1 MKKRPITTLFMLESL
16 DGKISSGNTDE
27 LDADKDWCE
36 IDGVK
41 EGLHQ
46 YYEIEATTD
55 YFSLNTGR
63 VMAKIGVN
71 DRKEYH
77 NKVEIKFVIIDNKPH
92 LNENGIDYLCN
103 WVESLILVT
112 TNKNHIAYSLTDKY
126 DNLDI
131 LYYEEL
137 DLTEL
142 LEDLYSKYNAERLTI
157 QSGGSLNGLFLRNNL
172 IDYVNIVI
180 APLLVGGKDVSTL
193 IDGEAISS
201 SEELN
206 KLKALELI
214 ECNQLDNS
222 YVQLKYKVK
231 NKSEKYKW
239 IKNSMPLNI
248 QVKQVYGIIF
258 SDEGNIVLRVDNNK
272 YKLTGG
278 KPEDKD
284 INYLETLKRECFE
297 ELNIEIT
304 DIYYLGYMLVEEESN
319 YAQLRMIAKIKNI
332 GEVRPDL
339 DTGKK
344 YKRFMCLQKNAKKYL
359 NYKDTAGNMMIDDA
373 IKLANEKYS
382 FKLQNKEYY
391 F

>member
-71 DRKEYH
+71 DRKECH
-77 NKVEIKFVIIDNKPH
+77 NKVEVKFVIIDNKPH
-92 LNENGIDYLCN
+92 LNENGIDYICN

-112 TNKNHIAYSLTDKY
+112 TNKKNMEYSLTDKY
-126 DNLDI
+126 DNLNI

-137 DLTEL
+137 DLTRL
-142 LEDLYSKYNAERLTI
+142 LEDLYSKYNAERVTI
-157 QSGGSLNGLFLRNNL
+157 QSGGNLNGLFLRNNL

-193 IDGEAISS
+193 IDGEAISH

-222 YVQLKYKVK
+222 YIQLKYEVK
-231 NKSEKYKW
+231 
-239 IKNSMPLNI
+239 
-248 QVKQVYGIIF
+248 
-258 SDEGNIVLRVDNNK
+258 R
-272 YKLTGG
+272 
-278 KPEDKD
+278 
-284 INYLETLKRECFE
+284 
-297 ELNIEIT
+297 
-304 DIYYLGYMLVEEESN
+304 
-319 YAQLRMIAKIKNI
+319 
-332 GEVRPDL
+332 
-339 DTGKK
+339 
-344 YKRFMCLQKNAKKYL
+344 
-359 NYKDTAGNMMIDDA
+359 
-373 IKLANEKYS
+373 
-382 FKLQNKEYY
+382 
-391 F
+391 

>member
-36 IDGVK
+36 IEGVK

-77 NKVEIKFVIIDNKPH
+77 SKIEVKFVIIDNKPH
-92 LNENGIDYLCN
+92 LNENGIDYICN

-112 TNKNHIAYSLTDKY
+112 TNKNHIAYSLIDKY

-137 DLTEL
+137 DLTKL
-142 LEDLYSKYNAERLTI
+142 LEDLSSKYNAERVTI

-180 APLLVGGKDVSTL
+180 APLLVGGKDVPTL
-193 IDGEAISS
+193 IDGEAISN

-222 YVQLKYKVK
+222 YIQLKYKVK
-231 NKSEKYKW
+231 
-239 IKNSMPLNI
+239 
-248 QVKQVYGIIF
+248 
-258 SDEGNIVLRVDNNK
+258 R
-272 YKLTGG
+272 
-278 KPEDKD
+278 
-284 INYLETLKRECFE
+284 
-297 ELNIEIT
+297 
-304 DIYYLGYMLVEEESN
+304 
-319 YAQLRMIAKIKNI
+319 
-332 GEVRPDL
+332 
-339 DTGKK
+339 
-344 YKRFMCLQKNAKKYL
+344 
-359 NYKDTAGNMMIDDA
+359 
-373 IKLANEKYS
+373 
-382 FKLQNKEYY
+382 
-391 F
+391 

>member
-77 NKVEIKFVIIDNKPH
+77 SKIEVKFVIIDNKPH
-92 LNENGIDYLCN
+92 LNENGIDYICN

-137 DLTEL
+137 DLTKL
-142 LEDLYSKYNAERLTI
+142 LEDLSSKYNAERVTI

-180 APLLVGGKDVSTL
+180 APLLVGGKDVPTL
-193 IDGEAISS
+193 IDGEAISNL
-201 SEELN
+201 EELN

-222 YVQLKYKVK
+222 YIQLKYKVK
-231 NKSEKYKW
+231 
-239 IKNSMPLNI
+239 
-248 QVKQVYGIIF
+248 
-258 SDEGNIVLRVDNNK
+258 R
-272 YKLTGG
+272 
-278 KPEDKD
+278 
-284 INYLETLKRECFE
+284 
-297 ELNIEIT
+297 
-304 DIYYLGYMLVEEESN
+304 
-319 YAQLRMIAKIKNI
+319 
-332 GEVRPDL
+332 
-339 DTGKK
+339 
-344 YKRFMCLQKNAKKYL
+344 
-359 NYKDTAGNMMIDDA
+359 
-373 IKLANEKYS
+373 
-382 FKLQNKEYY
+382 
-391 F
+391 

>member
-27 LDADKDWCE
+27 LDADKDWCK
-36 IDGVK
+36 IGGVK

-46 YYEIEATTD
+46 YYEIESTTD

-77 NKVEIKFVIIDNKPH
+77 NKVEVKFVIIDNKPH
-92 LNENGIDYLCN
+92 LNENG
-103 WVESLILVT
+103 
-112 TNKNHIAYSLTDKY
+112 TDKY

-137 DLTEL
+137 DLTRL
-142 LEDLYSKYNAERLTI
+142 LEDLSSKYNAERLTI
-157 QSGGSLNGLFLRNNL
+157 QSGGNLNGLFLRNNL

-193 IDGEAISS
+193 IDGEAISY

-222 YVQLKYKVK
+222 YIQLKYKVK
-231 NKSEKYKW
+231 
-239 IKNSMPLNI
+239 
-248 QVKQVYGIIF
+248 
-258 SDEGNIVLRVDNNK
+258 R
-272 YKLTGG
+272 
-278 KPEDKD
+278 
-284 INYLETLKRECFE
+284 
-297 ELNIEIT
+297 
-304 DIYYLGYMLVEEESN
+304 
-319 YAQLRMIAKIKNI
+319 
-332 GEVRPDL
+332 
-339 DTGKK
+339 
-344 YKRFMCLQKNAKKYL
+344 
-359 NYKDTAGNMMIDDA
+359 
-373 IKLANEKYS
+373 
-382 FKLQNKEYY
+382 
-391 F
+391 